1 MTLHERFM
9 KQALGLARK
18 GAGRVSPNPLVGAL
32 VVRNGAVIGAGYHRC
47 FGGPHAEVHALRQAG
62 GLARGA
68 DIYVTL
74 EPCAHV
80 GKTPPCADA
89 LIQAGVGRVF
99 VGMADPNP
107 LVSGRGIKK
116 LSAAGIAVESG
127 ILENECR
134 KLNES
139 FLKYIT
145 TGMPF
150 VVLKA
155 AATLDGRIAT
165 HTGDSKWITC
175 PESRMFAHRLRSEA
189 DAVMIGSGTVLA
201 DDPELTVRLGR
212 KAARQPLRVIVDG
225 RLRIP
230 LTSRVLQPDF
240 ASGTMI
246 VTRPDKASTPKARKL
261 MAAGAQV
268 LAGAQKNGHIDMSK
282 LFRKLAACGIA
293 SVLIEGGAELSAS
306 ALAGGVVD
314 KVYVFY
320 APKIL
325 GGRQAVGMIG
335 GKGCAHIAEAVS
347 IVDVRLRR
355 IKDDVL
361 IEGYVEKKAASLK
374 SAGRK
379 K

>member
-32 VVRNGAVIGAGYHRC
+32 VVRDGAVVGAGYHRY
-47 FGGPHAEVHALRQAG
+47 FGGPHAEVYALQQAG
-62 GLARGA
+62 NRARGA
-68 DIYVTL
+68 DMYVTL
-74 EPCAHV
+74 EPCSHT

-107 LVSGRGIKK
+107 LVSGRGMKK
-116 LSAAGIAVESG
+116 LRSAGIAVESG

-134 KLNES
+134 RLNES

-165 HTGDSKWITC
+165 RTGDSKWITC
-175 PESRMFAHRLRSEA
+175 PESRRFAHRLRADA
-189 DAVMIGSGTVLA
+189 DAVMVGSGTVLA
-201 DDPELTVRLGR
+201 DDPQLTVRLGR

-225 RLRIP
+225 RLRTP
-230 LTSRVLQPDF
+230 LSSRMVQPEYAAGTLLVTSVCKAATPKTRKLQALGIRVLGCPQK
-240 ASGTMI
+240 SG
-246 VTRPDKASTPKARKL
+246 R
-261 MAAGAQV
+261 
-268 LAGAQKNGHIDMSK
+268 IDMRRLLK
-282 LFRKLAACGIA
+282 KLAAGGIA
-293 SVLIEGGAELSAS
+293 SVLIEGGAELAAS
-306 ALAGGVVD
+306 ALADGIVD

-325 GGRQAVGMIG
+325 GGRQALGMIG
-335 GKGCAHIAEAVS
+335 GKGCSRIAEAVN
-347 IVDVRLRR
+347 IVDLRLRR
-355 IKDDVL
+355 IKNDIL
-361 IEGYVEKKAASLK
+361 IEGYVEKK
-374 SAGRK
+374 
-379 K
+379 

>member
-1 MTLHERFM
+1 MTVHERFM

-32 VVRNGAVIGAGYHRC
+32 IVRDGTVAGAGYHRR
-47 FGGPHAEVHALRQAG
+47 FGGPHAEVHALMQAG
-62 GLARGA
+62 DRARGA

-74 EPCAHV
+74 EPCSHK

-89 LIQAGVGRVF
+89 LIHAGVGRVF
-99 VGMADPNP
+99 VGMVDPNP

-116 LSAAGIAVESG
+116 LEAAGIAVESG
-127 ILENECR
+127 ILENEGCR
-134 KLNES
+134 LNES
-139 FLKYIT
+139 YLKYIT

-155 AATLDGRIAT
+155 AVTLDGRIAT
-165 HTGDSKWITC
+165 RTGDSKWITC
-175 PESRMFAHRLRSEA
+175 PESRNFAHRLRYEA
-189 DAVMIGSGTVLA
+189 DAVMVGSGTLLA
-201 DDPELTVRLGR
+201 DDPELTVRLGK
-212 KAARQPLRVIVDG
+212 KASKQPKRVIVDG

-246 VTRPDKASTPKARKL
+246 VTHPCKAATPKAHKI

-268 LAGAQKNGHIDMSK
+268 LAVSQKNGHIDMRM
-282 LFRKLAACGIA
+282 LLRKLAASGIA

-306 ALAGGVVD
+306 ALACGVVD
-314 KVYVFY
+314 KVCIFY
-320 APKIL
+320 APKLI

-335 GKGCAHIAEAVS
+335 GEGCARIAEAAS
-347 IVDVRLRR
+347 IVDIRLRR
-355 IKDDVL
+355 IKDDIL
-361 IEGYVEKKAASLK
+361 LEGYIEKKHS
-374 SAGRK
+374 R
-379 K
+379 

>member
-32 VVRNGAVIGAGYHRC
+32 VVRSGAVVGAGYHRY
-47 FGGPHAEVHALRQAG
+47 FGGPHAEVYALQQAG
-62 GLARGA
+62 ELARGA
-68 DIYVTL
+68 DMYVTL
-74 EPCAHV
+74 EPCSHT

-89 LIQAGVGRVF
+89 IIQAGVGRVF
-99 VGMADPNP
+99 AGMADPNP

-116 LSAAGIAVESG
+116 LRAAGIAVETG
-127 ILENECR
+127 ILESECR
-134 KLNES
+134 RLNES

-145 TGMPF
+145 TGLPF
-150 VVLKA
+150 VALKS

-165 HTGDSKWITC
+165 RTGDSKWITC
-175 PESRMFAHRLRSEA
+175 PESRRAAHRLRFEA
-189 DAVMIGSGTVLA
+189 DAVMVGSGTVLA
-201 DDPELTVRLGR
+201 DDPQLTVRLGR

-225 RLRIP
+225 RLRTP
-230 LTSRVLQPDF
+230 LSSQVVQPGY
-240 ASGTMI
+240 AAGTMI
-246 VTRPDKASTPKARKL
+246 VTSADRALTPKARKL
-261 MAAGAQV
+261 KAAGVRV
-268 LAGAQKNGHIDMSK
+268 LACPQKSGRIDMRRLLK
-282 LFRKLAACGIA
+282 KLAAGGIA
-293 SVLIEGGAELSAS
+293 SVLIEGGAELAAS
-306 ALAGGVVD
+306 ALADGVVD

-335 GKGCAHIAEAVS
+335 GTGPSRIAEAVS
-347 IVDVRLRR
+347 IVDMRFRR
-355 IKDDVL
+355 IRNDIL
-361 IEGYVEKKAASLK
+361 IEGYVEKKAPPVK